1 MNAASVCG
9 KFETS
14 RRREPVALIV
24 QGALPSFSCPGC
36 DLVLGLPLFEML
48 GASRRFQ
55 VNRCRLNFGLER
67 DEFKQNRRRVL
78 HHHLAMTIVDL

>member
-1 MNAASVCG
+1 MGRGRACEAAMNAASVFR

-14 RRREPVALIV
+14 RRRELVALIV

-48 GASRRFQ
+48 GASRRFK
-55 VNRCRLNFGLER
+55 VNTAAINF
-67 DEFKQNRRRVL
+67 
-78 HHHLAMTIVDL
+78 

>member
-1 MNAASVCG
+1 MNWRGKQGDREAGDCEWPSCEAAMNAASVCG

-48 GASRRFQ
+48 GASRRFN
-55 VNRCRLNFGLER
+55 VKPGGG
-67 DEFKQNRRRVL
+67 
-78 HHHLAMTIVDL
+78 